1 MYKQQLLYIMYKLTF
16 LNSILNKSD
25 IDLNRIANKL
35 ISNNVQAYGL
45 SMYSLNPNKFTLF
58 TKEDPNKIFD
68 LFKSVFPYMTTELLT
83 NKKD

>member
-16 LNSILNKSD
+16 LNSVTNKSD

-35 ISNNVQAYGL
+35 ISSNVQSNGVA
-45 SMYSLNPNKFTLF
+45 MYSKNPNQFTIF
-58 TKEDPNKIFD
+58 TKEKPNKIFD